1 MNNILFSHKIHTEL
15 YLNRTRPILKKM
27 IDNGLIDDFINLV
40 NKTLTIETFCKNRK
54 LLPEFFTEYDYNDI
68 YISNSL
74 LLKIKENPNNIHI
87 SSDNDIDLITKIMM
101 KKYLL
106 ENIELNE
113 HKVNIQVKIE
123 NTNEYIKVVS
133 YNNIDKN
140 TKNPKLKHP
149 SGCVNK
155 GEQLIDAAKREL
167 KEELGLIINDDRF
180 NQINK
185 NTFSIILTINEYNEY
200 VKIINDLYIDP
211 EITMIIKQ

>member
-140 TKNPKLKHP
+140 TKNPKLEFSNTH
-149 SGCVNK
+149 
-155 GEQLIDAAKREL
+155 LFL
-167 KEELGLIINDDRF
+167 LIIGTNSALYTSHIDLVVIS
-180 NQINK
+180 NSNSALS
-185 NTFSIILTINEYNEY
+185 SIIVLSK
-200 VKIINDLYIDP
+200 VWA
-211 EITMIIKQ
+211 